1 MKFKTVEEFKNY
13 IYGLIGKNG
22 DELTKSYIING
33 FEFKHLEGKIIEQK
47 PGNIYKWVHTF
58 YNDSIK
64 QSIRIECI
72 TRHIKTKDVL
82 KIKEITAIE
91 VY

>member
-1 MKFKTVEEFKNY
+1 MKFKTVEEFKNHV
-13 IYGLIGKNG
+13 YGLVDKN
-22 DELTKSYIING
+22 DNELIKSYVING
-33 FEFKHLEGKIIEQK
+33 FKFRHLEGKIIDQK

-58 YNDSIK
+58 YNDLIK

-82 KIKEITAIE
+82 KVKEITAVE